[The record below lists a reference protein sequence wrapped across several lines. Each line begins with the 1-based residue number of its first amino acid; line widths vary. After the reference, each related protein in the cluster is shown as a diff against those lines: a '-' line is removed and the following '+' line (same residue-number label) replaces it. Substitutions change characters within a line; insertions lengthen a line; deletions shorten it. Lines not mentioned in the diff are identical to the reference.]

1 MSEGKIEQIGTP
13 DEIYDMPSSPFVFSF
28 IGEANK
34 LSVNINNG
42 QIWLDDH
49 FLDLVVGDMPSGPAQ
64 LFFRPHDV
72 EVNKTSGRA
81 RSRQRCKARGVTA
94 ECAVSILKLWAGATG
109 SKSTCR
115 QILASTFPSRSEFVR
130 GVTGFIGRLLL
141 SPEAERLPDRPAGKP
156 VSRALRRTTL
166 RNLRAQENVV

>member
-42 QIWLDDH
+42 QIWLDEH
-49 FLDLVVGDMPSGPAQ
+49 FLDLVVSDMPSGPAQ

-72 EVNKTSGRA
+72 EVK
-81 RSRQRCKARGVTA
+81 KH
-94 ECAVSILKLWAGATG
+94 LAGAIPAKVQG
-109 SKSTCR
+109 MRRHGGVRRLDLEVVDRSDRIESTCR
-115 QILASTFPSRSEFVR
+115 QILASTVPSRSEFVR
-130 GVTGFIGRLLL
+130 GVISFIGRLAKQVF
-141 SPEAERLPDRPAGKP
+141 PAELKHSG
-156 VSRALRRTTL
+156 V
-166 RNLRAQENVV
+166 RN